1 MKKHTLITEKVY
13 SYDIEYQGLLFNVEE
28 RKNLSI
34 YGYARSGGTS
44 LMSVFNPLGLVVTS
58 RNTLFLRTKV
68 KKGCGKGKSR
78 RVVFFKHRNLF
89 ENLTWME
96 K

>member
-28 RKNLSI
+28 RKHPST
-34 YGYARSGGTS
+34 YGYARAGGTS
-44 LMSVFNPLGLVVTS
+44 LMSALNPLGLVVIT

-68 KKGCGKGKSR
+68 KKGFGKGKT
-78 RVVFFKHRNLF
+78 RVVRCKL
-89 ENLTWME
+89 L
-96 K
+96 